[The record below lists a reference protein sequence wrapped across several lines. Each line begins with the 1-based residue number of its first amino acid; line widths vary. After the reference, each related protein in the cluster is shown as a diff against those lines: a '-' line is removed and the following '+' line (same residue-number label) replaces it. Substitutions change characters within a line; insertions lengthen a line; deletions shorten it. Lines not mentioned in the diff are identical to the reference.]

1 LFISGTR
8 LAPAVTLTY
17 ARIRRLPTAAR
28 SGIMA
33 NRPDCDSGRSPGGLG
48 GCIRARNRIVVQCK
62 NKLEGRETMAS
73 DILSDVL
80 KEVHLSGALFF
91 DIEGRAPWVAEAP
104 PSCAFK
110 ALIMPHAQHVIN
122 YHVVANGVCWARL
135 LDSADEPVRLTAG
148 SVIVFP
154 QGQPHVLS
162 SEPGLREP
170 FDPAIFDAPQPE
182 GLKPLMLSRNGD
194 GPQTVRLI
202 CGFLGCDVVPFNPL
216 LEALPPMLVITDG
229 YSERDGWL
237 ASLIRAAAAEGRDS
251 RGGGRNVL
259 SRLSE
264 LIFIEA
270 IRIHAERLSEDAR
283 GWLAALRIPHVARAL
298 TLLHENPARGWTL
311 SSLARAVGVSRTVLA
326 DTFREALGV
335 PPMSYLASW
344 RMQVAAGQLADT
356 DRPVYLIAEAVGY
369 ESEASFSRAFRR
381 ATGLSPGIWR
391 SERNGNLGGPEPYFK
406 HDT

>member
-1 LFISGTR
+1 LEAFW
-8 LAPAVTLTY
+8 VTLRHPSDKETVFM
-17 ARIRRLPTAAR
+17 AA
-28 SGIMA
+28 
-33 NRPDCDSGRSPGGLG
+33 
-48 GCIRARNRIVVQCK
+48 
-62 NKLEGRETMAS
+62 

-91 DIEGRAPWVAEAP
+91 DVEGRAPWVAEAP
-104 PSCAFK
+104 PSCEFK
-110 ALIMPHAQHVIN
+110 ALVMPHAQHMIN

-135 LDSADEPVRLTAG
+135 LDSPDQPVRLTAG

-162 SEPGLREP
+162 SEPGLRAP

-202 CGFLGCDVVPFNPL
+202 CGFLGCDVLPFNPL
-216 LEALPPMLVITDG
+216 LQGLPGMLIIADG
-229 YSERDGWL
+229 YSDRDGWL
-237 ASLIRAAAAEGRDS
+237 ASLIRAAAAEGRD
-251 RGGGRNVL
+251 RREGGRNVL

-270 IRIHAERLSEDAR
+270 VRIHAERLPQDAR
-283 GWLAALRIPHVARAL
+283 GWLAALRIPHVARAIG
-298 TLLHENPARGWTL
+298 LLHDEPARAWTL
-311 SSLARAVGVSRTVLA
+311 SSLARASGVSRTVLA
-326 DTFREALGV
+326 GTFRDTLGT

-344 RMQVAAGQLADT
+344 RMQIAAGLLADT
-356 DRPVYLIAEAVGY
+356 ETPVYTIAEKVGY

-391 SERNGNLGGPEPYFK
+391 NERQRNEPSGR
-406 HDT
+406 HETDAPSS